1 MNQMT
6 PHSECEATLGK
17 NTFYPFEAKIPHGT
31 EAKLNYHHILKGK
44 QTKEEKKNLK
54 RKKNKREI

>member
-44 QTKEEKKNLK
+44 QTKEEKKLK
-54 RKKNKREI
+54 EEKK